1 MPERVV
7 QREPEGTKTGVR
19 ESNPNDSMTNI
30 VKQLGE
36 MQFEMGSL
44 RNQLNELQKFL
55 NDLPQ
60 PNVTQGW

>member
-7 QREPEGTKTGVR
+7 QREPQGTKTGVR
-19 ESNPNDSMTNI
+19 ESNSNDSMTNI